1 MDFNNDFNIWIIG
14 MDASNFFKWNGRIL
28 HTIWP
33 TNLQIYCWFQVNKYW
48 NVTFHSCP
56 LKQSAVNLQSGGQ
69 CFIVELWY
77 GTQSSKENAQQFRQG
92 IPPTNQ
98 CPITDNNGVWLHPLD
113 RGTLPSFSKITYEC
127 SSKGKRSF
135 LWHNVLQEDVSHVN
149 QPKHGLITRRP
160 RFVIMIAKTPK
171 RIEIAAAC

>member
-1 MDFNNDFNIWIIG
+1 M
-14 MDASNFFKWNGRIL
+14 
-28 HTIWP
+28 HP
-33 TNLQIYCWFQVNKYW
+33 TSLNEMEEYCTQYDQQIYKFIVGFKLINTEMSLFIHALW
-48 NVTFHSCP
+48 
-56 LKQSAVNLQSGGQ
+56 KQSAVNLQSGGQ

-127 SSKGKRSF
+127 SFKGKRSF